1 MDNSAV
7 DIADVPLLFAVNYR
21 IREYKT
27 CITALQRMLD
37 ENESRHVQVP
47 LPHDHPV
54 AMGVPLPHSLLA
66 PHRHFCD
73 AVRVTIAAIE
83 SLVESM
89 EAWADDIERTIQ
101 DVVRQTRRILTSRS
115 HPY

>member
-1 MDNSAV
+1 MDNSAI
-7 DIADVPLLFAVNYR
+7 DIADVPLLFAVNYL
-21 IREYKT
+21 IREYKK

-37 ENESRHVQVP
+37 ENESRHVHVP

-73 AVRVTIAAIE
+73 AVRVAIA
-83 SLVESM
+83 SSTV
-89 EAWADDIERTIQ
+89 DFGGD
-101 DVVRQTRRILTSRS
+101 
-115 HPY
+115 

>member
-1 MDNSAV
+1 MDNSAI
-7 DIADVPLLFAVNYR
+7 DFADVPLLFAVNYL
-21 IREYKT
+21 IREYKK

-37 ENESRHVQVP
+37 ENESRHVHVP

-73 AVRVTIAAIE
+73 AVRVAIA
-83 SLVESM
+83 SSTVDLGG
-89 EAWADDIERTIQ
+89 D
-101 DVVRQTRRILTSRS
+101 
-115 HPY
+115 

>member
-1 MDNSAV
+1 MDNSAI
-7 DIADVPLLFAVNYR
+7 DIADVPLLFAVNYL
-21 IREYKT
+21 IREYKK

-37 ENESRHVQVP
+37 ENESRHVHVP

-73 AVRVTIAAIE
+73 AVRAAITTIE

-89 EAWADDIERTIQ
+89 EAWADDIERTIR
-101 DVVRQTRRILTSRS
+101 DVVRQTRRMLTSRS